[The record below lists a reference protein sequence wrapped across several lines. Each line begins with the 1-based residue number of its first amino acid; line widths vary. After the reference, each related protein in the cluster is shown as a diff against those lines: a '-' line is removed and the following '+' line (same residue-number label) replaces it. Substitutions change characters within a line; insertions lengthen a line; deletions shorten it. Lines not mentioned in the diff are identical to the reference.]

1 MKKGLGLLILAVVV
15 IALGFLFLSGGG
27 GYKEVVTIEQKG
39 IKVKVLSKDGKIK
52 SGNNKV
58 RIEVS
63 PPKTLKEFYF
73 YMPPMPGMDEMRD
86 AASLHEVEP
95 GIYEGELKV
104 SMDGPWQIR
113 AVFDDGMVTKDV
125 FVPLSKTT
133 LAGGGPA
140 TSAHGGHIMVRQD
153 KLQLLGVLTEPVQKR
168 DLVKTF
174 STVGYIEYDLSRVY
188 DITVR
193 ADAWVVDTYD
203 RFEGEYVRK
212 GTPLMRVLSPDIQIA
227 LDELRLAKEK
237 GDPEL
242 IKKAKEKLEY
252 LKVKE
257 VVRAPVSGV
266 ILEQKVF
273 EGGYVKEGQTAYRI
287 ADIST
292 VWIVAQIPFKQARYV
307 KKGTLAL
314 ITPEDDPEN
323 MIEGE
328 VDYIFPEADHMA
340 KTVKVRIRAKNKGI
354 ALKPNA
360 LVDVLF
366 EVPIGEVLAVP
377 ETAVVDTGRR
387 TVVFVEMEPG
397 MYMPVNVKLGRR
409 AEGFYEV
416 KHGLKEGQKVVTRGT
431 FLLDSEAQI
440 RGIYGEGGG
449 GGHHHH

>member
-1 MKKGLGLLILAVVV
+1 MKRKGLYLFVLFFAV
-15 IALGFLFLSGGG
+15 FLWSSCGGG
-27 GYKEVVTIEQKG
+27 SYKEVITLEQGGVKVTI
-39 IKVKVLSKDGKIK
+39 LSSDGKIET
-52 SGNNKV
+52 GNNKIKV
-58 RIEVS
+58 VVD
-63 PPKTLKEFYF
+63 PPRPLRELYF

-86 AASLHEVEP
+86 AASLREVEP
-95 GIYEGELKV
+95 GVYEGELKI
-104 SMDGPWQIR
+104 SMDGPWQIK
-113 AVFDDGMVTKDV
+113 AVFDDITVAKDV
-125 FVPLSKTT
+125 FIPLPKGGT
-133 LAGGGPA
+133 AGPVS
-140 TSAHGGHIMVRQD
+140 SAHGGHIMVRQD

-273 EGGYVKEGQTAYRI
+273 EGGYVREGQTAYRI

-387 TVVFVEMEPG
+387 TLVFVEMEPG

-409 AEGFYEV
+409 ADGYYEV
-416 KHGLKEGQKVVTRGT
+416 KHGLKEGQKVVVKGT

-440 RGIYGEGGG
+440 KGLYGEGG